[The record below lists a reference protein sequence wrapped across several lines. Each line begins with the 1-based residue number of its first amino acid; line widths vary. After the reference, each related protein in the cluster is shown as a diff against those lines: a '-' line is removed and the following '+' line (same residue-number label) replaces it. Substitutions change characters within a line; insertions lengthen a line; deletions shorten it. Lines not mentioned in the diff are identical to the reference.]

1 MWIEMASLI
10 VKHTM
15 ARMETEIREGLGKQV
30 YRDCIQALKKWLIL
44 RFADTDIEKLDLAAV
59 TQFDA

>member
-44 RFADTDIEKLDLAAV
+44 RFAGTDIEKLDLAAV